1 MRVRRLAL
9 VALMLHACNSTGVG
23 NPAPASLQLAITRD
37 DETVAPV
44 GGAPGTAGAPADE
57 SGAPSTSG
65 APADLVGADS
75 VGGMTDGGASAGGPA
90 LVGAGGANT
99 DAPSDDAVL
108 PRATIHNAIL
118 VIGAVRFLPCDTSD
132 DGSVAIGPFL
142 VDLLHGGTAPEIPA
156 VSVPAGGFCGLDAP
170 LAPAQAPSRLVG
182 RSVYFDGQR
191 VDGTPFRFYANVQA
205 TLRVRA
211 RAGVTWNGAPEGA
224 MRSVFWA
231 LRPRQ
236 WLEPGEL
243 NALEATLLG
252 DGTDVAAID
261 VERHPALLRLVRSRL
276 AGRSTLYA
284 DANDDRAFDLAD
296 RDAILGDG
304 VPDAD

>member
-1 MRVRRLAL
+1 MRVRRPAL
-9 VALMLHACNSTGVG
+9 VALILHACNSTGVG

-37 DETVAPV
+37 DETVAPL
-44 GGAPGTAGAPADE
+44 GGAPGAAGAPADE

-65 APADLVGADS
+65 ARADVAGADS
-75 VGGMTDGGASAGGPA
+75 AGGMTDGGASGGSPM
-90 LVGAGGANT
+90 LSNAGGAST
-99 DAPSDDAVL
+99 DAPSDGVAL
-108 PRATIHNAIL
+108 SRAAIHDAIL
-118 VIGAVRFLPCDTSD
+118 VIGEVRFLPCDASD
-132 DGSVAIGPFL
+132 DESVATGPFL
-142 VDLLHGGTAPEIPA
+142 VDLLHGGTAPKIPA

-170 LAPAQAPSRLVG
+170 LAPAKAPSRLVG
-182 RSVYFDGQR
+182 RSVYFDGER
-191 VDGTPFRFYANVQA
+191 GDGTPFRFYADVQA

-211 RAGVTWNGAPEGA
+211 RTGVTWNAAPEGTV
-224 MRSVFWA
+224 RSVFWA

-252 DGTDVAAID
+252 DGTDTAAID

-276 AGRSTLYA
+276 AGRSTLYG
-284 DANDDRAFDLAD
+284 DANDDKAFDLAD

-304 VPDAD
+304 VPNAD